1 MENITYKIT
10 SIHCGHCVHT
20 IKMELADMDGVKA
33 VDVDIDTKL
42 VNVQFDSPATTQK
55 IEQLLQEINYP
66 VEKA

>member
-1 MENITYKIT
+1 MENISYKI
-10 SIHCGHCVHT
+10 SGIHCGHCVHT

-33 VDVDIDTKL
+33 VDVDIDTKI

>member
-1 MENITYKIT
+1 MEKISYKIPG
-10 SIHCGHCVHT
+10 IHCGHCVHT